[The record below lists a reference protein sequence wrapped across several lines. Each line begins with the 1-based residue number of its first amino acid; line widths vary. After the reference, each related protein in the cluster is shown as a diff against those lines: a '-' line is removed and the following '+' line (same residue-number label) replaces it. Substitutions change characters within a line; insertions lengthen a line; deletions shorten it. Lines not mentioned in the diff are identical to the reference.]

1 MLKILLILF
10 LVGFIFFRT
19 IGFFLR
25 LLTGS
30 SVDNKSRQNPYARQS
45 HSAHQQK
52 PANGNVNID
61 YVPNKKGKKS
71 GEKFTG
77 GEYVDFEEVE

>member
-1 MLKILLILF
+1 MLKFILIVL

-25 LLTGS
+25 LLMGS
-30 SVDNKSRQNPYARQS
+30 SVQNRTRSQQYNRTNQSRQPRPGS
-45 HSAHQQK
+45 
-52 PANGNVNID
+52 GNVNID
-61 YVPNKKGKKS
+61 YVPGKENSNENK
-71 GEKFTG
+71 KFTG